1 MSGIPYEITR
11 SDRKSVAIVIGTD
24 GQVMVRA
31 PKRMQDDEIDAFI
44 DKKKMWIRTKQEQIA
59 AISEKHEPLKSDDG
73 DSILYL
79 GHSYVIEKEP
89 VTDISIEG
97 DKLIIPMDS
106 TIEEI
111 STWLKSE
118 AGKII
123 EERVARY
130 AGVMGVNYASVKMSE
145 AKGRWGSCSTKDS
158 LNFAWR
164 LVLAPLGIIDY
175 VVVHELSH
183 ITYKNH
189 SPQFWARVKT
199 VLPNYKEQQDW
210 LKANRWIMEI
220 I

>member
-1 MSGIPYEITR
+1 MSTIPYTVTR
-11 SDRKSVAIVIGTD
+11 SDRKSIAIVIDTD
-24 GQVMVRA
+24 GLVSVRA
-31 PKRMQDDEIDAFI
+31 PKKMPDADITAFVE
-44 DKKKMWIRTKQEQIA
+44 KKKMWIRTKQEQIA

-79 GHSYVIEKEP
+79 GHSYVISKEP
-89 VTDISIEG
+89 VSDIYIDG
-97 DKLIIPMDS
+97 DTLVIPKGATME
-106 TIEEI
+106 TIA
-111 STWLKSE
+111 SWLKSE

-130 AGVMGVNYASVKMSE
+130 ANIMGVSYAGVKMSE
-145 AKGRWGSCSTKDS
+145 AKGRWGSCSSKDS

-210 LKANRWIMEI
+210 LKANRRLMEI

>member
-1 MSGIPYEITR
+1 MSTIPYAVTR
-11 SDRKSVAIVIGTD
+11 SDRKSVAIVIDTD
-24 GQVMVRA
+24 GYVTVRA
-31 PKRMQDDEIDAFI
+31 PKRMQDVEISAFV
-44 DKKKMWIRTKQEQIA
+44 DKKKTWIRTKQEQIA
-59 AISEKHEPLKSDDG
+59 AISEKHEPLNSDDG
-73 DSILYL
+73 DSVLYL
-79 GHSYVIEKEP
+79 GQYYVISKEN
-89 VTDISIEG
+89 VSEISIEG
-97 DKLIIPMDS
+97 DTLVVPMDATME
-106 TIEEI
+106 TI
-111 STWLKSE
+111 SGWLKTE

-123 EERVARY
+123 EERATRY
-130 AGVMGVNYASVKMSE
+130 ASIMGVTFAGVKMSE
-145 AKGRWGSCSTKDS
+145 AKGRWGSCSSKDS

-210 LKANRWIMEI
+210 LKANRRLMEI

>member
-1 MSGIPYEITR
+1 MSTIPYTVSR
-11 SDRKSVAIVIGTD
+11 SDRKSVAIVIDTD
-24 GQVMVRA
+24 GLVTVRA
-31 PKRMQDDEIDAFI
+31 PKNMPDADISAFV

-59 AISEKHEPLKSDDG
+59 AISEKHEPLKSEDG

-79 GHSYVIEKEP
+79 GHSYVISKEP
-89 VTDISIEG
+89 VVDIYIEG
-97 DKLIIPMDS
+97 DSLVIPMDA
-106 TIEEI
+106 TMENIAA
-111 STWLKSE
+111 WLKSE

-130 AGVMGVNYASVKMSE
+130 ANIMGVGYAGVKMSE
-145 AKGRWGSCSTKDS
+145 AKGRWGSCSSKDS

-210 LKANRWIMEI
+210 LKANRRLMEI

>member
-1 MSGIPYEITR
+1 MIP
-11 SDRKSVAIVIGTD
+11 
-24 GQVMVRA
+24 
-31 PKRMQDDEIDAFI
+31 IDATMENI
-44 DKKKMWIRTKQEQIA
+44 TA
-59 AISEKHEPLKSDDG
+59 
-73 DSILYL
+73 
-79 GHSYVIEKEP
+79 
-89 VTDISIEG
+89 
-97 DKLIIPMDS
+97 
-106 TIEEI
+106 
-111 STWLKSE
+111 WLKSE

-130 AGVMGVNYASVKMSE
+130 ANIMGVSYSGVKTSE
-145 AKGRWGSCSTKDS
+145 AKGRWGSCSSKDS

-210 LKANRWIMEI
+210 LKANRLLMEI

>member
-1 MSGIPYEITR
+1 MKYRKGI
-11 SDRKSVAIVIGTD
+11 VVI
-24 GQVMVRA
+24 A
-31 PKRMQDDEIDAFI
+31 
-44 DKKKMWIRTKQEQIA
+44 
-59 AISEKHEPLKSDDG
+59 
-73 DSILYL
+73 SILYL
-79 GHSYVIEKEP
+79 GHSYVISKES
-89 VTDISIEG
+89 VADIRIVG
-97 DKLIIPMDS
+97 DSLVIPIDATMENI
-106 TIEEI
+106 TA
-111 STWLKSE
+111 WLKSE

-130 AGVMGVNYASVKMSE
+130 ANIMGVSYAGVKTSE
-145 AKGRWGSCSTKDS
+145 AKGRWGSCSSKDS

-210 LKANRWIMEI
+210 LKANRLLMEI

>member
-1 MSGIPYEITR
+1 MSTIPYTVAR
-11 SDRKSVAIVIGTD
+11 SNRKSVAIVIDTD
-24 GQVMVRA
+24 GFVTVRA
-31 PKRMQDDEIDAFI
+31 PKNMPDAEISAFV

-79 GHSYVIEKEP
+79 GHSYVISKKP
-89 VTDISIEG
+89 VSDIYIEG
-97 DKLIIPMDS
+97 DSLVTPIDATME
-106 TIEEI
+106 TIAA
-111 STWLKSE
+111 WLKSE
-118 AGKII
+118 ARKII

-130 AGVMGVNYASVKMSE
+130 ANIMGVSYVGVKMSE
-145 AKGRWGSCSTKDS
+145 AKGRWGSCSSKDS

-210 LKANRWIMEI
+210 LKANRRLMEI

>member
-1 MSGIPYEITR
+1 MET
-11 SDRKSVAIVIGTD
+11 
-24 GQVMVRA
+24 
-31 PKRMQDDEIDAFI
+31 
-44 DKKKMWIRTKQEQIA
+44 IA
-59 AISEKHEPLKSDDG
+59 A
-73 DSILYL
+73 
-79 GHSYVIEKEP
+79 
-89 VTDISIEG
+89 
-97 DKLIIPMDS
+97 
-106 TIEEI
+106 
-111 STWLKSE
+111 WLKSE

-130 AGVMGVNYASVKMSE
+130 ANIMGVNYAGVKMSE
-145 AKGRWGSCSTKDS
+145 AKGRWGSCSSKDS

-210 LKANRWIMEI
+210 LKANRRLMEI